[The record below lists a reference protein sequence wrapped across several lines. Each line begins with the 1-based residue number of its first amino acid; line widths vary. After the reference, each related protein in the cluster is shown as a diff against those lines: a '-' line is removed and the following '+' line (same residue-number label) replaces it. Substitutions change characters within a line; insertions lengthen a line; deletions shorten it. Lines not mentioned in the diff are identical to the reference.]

1 MSEWAEHMDPAQ
13 HSQRERARRSAWV
26 LGGVVV
32 LFYVGVLA
40 WYVIKSGFGG

>member
-1 MSEWAEHMDPAQ
+1 MNEWAEHMDPAQ
-13 HSQRERARRSAWV
+13 DAKRARARRNAWV
-26 LGGVVV
+26 LGALVV